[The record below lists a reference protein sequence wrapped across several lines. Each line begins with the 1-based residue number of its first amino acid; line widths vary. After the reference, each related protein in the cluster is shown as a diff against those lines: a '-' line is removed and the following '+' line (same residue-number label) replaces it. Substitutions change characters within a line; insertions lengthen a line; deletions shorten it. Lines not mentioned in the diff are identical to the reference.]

1 MLELYMQWSERYVYV
16 RLVRFVRL
24 FCTLVRLCTSGTFFS
39 KKCTFCTF
47 IMYVYSLF
55 CTFMYVYSLLL
66 MRFDHSE

>member
-47 IMYVYSLF
+47 MYVYNVRLF
-55 CTFMYVYSLLL
+55 PFFVRLCTFIPY
-66 MRFDHSE
+66 F